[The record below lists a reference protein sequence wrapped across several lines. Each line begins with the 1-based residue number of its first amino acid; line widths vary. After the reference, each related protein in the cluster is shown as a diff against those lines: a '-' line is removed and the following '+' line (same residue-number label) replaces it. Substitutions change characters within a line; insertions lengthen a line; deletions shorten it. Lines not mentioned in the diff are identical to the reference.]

1 MSLLFSNDDGDVT
14 VYHSS
19 INNRFINGRKS
30 PKLADKAEKKK
41 KNPESLKILSKSRS
55 GKVKIL
61 KKVVSDE
68 NKQISE
74 T

>member
-1 MSLLFSNDDGDVT
+1 MSLLFSNDDDDVT

-30 PKLADKAEKKK
+30 PKLADKAEKK